1 MMKAMT
7 MMAAAA
13 LAAAGCVTKPDAC
26 KCTCGECCCGD
37 FLPEICTAEEK
48 AEGFV
53 PLFNGRDLTGWTLK
67 GDAGCYRVG
76 KRGQLLYDH
85 TVGGGTL
92 WTDRD
97 YADFVI
103 RFDFLLSSDCN
114 NGLAVRTP
122 FGAHAA
128 YKGFEVQIMDDEGAM
143 YTTTFPQLGLYQKA
157 IHRHGSV
164 YGVIAPKH
172 KPNGQ
177 SYLRPAGEWNTQE
190 VSVIGSKVKV
200 TLNGTVIL
208 DDDLSR
214 YPTDGT
220 TADGKEHPG
229 LRNTTGRLA
238 WLSHGY
244 PCRWRNIRIKE
255 IK

>member
-157 IHRHGSV
+157 CGWHGSV
-164 YGVIAPKH
+164 YGVIPSRH
-172 KPNGQ
+172 KPDGK
-177 SYLRPAGEWNTQE
+177 SYLRPVGEWNEQE
-190 VSVIGSKVKV
+190 VTLRGSKVRV
-200 TLNGTVIL
+200 VLNGTVIL

-220 TADGKEHPG
+220 TMDGAKHPG
-229 LRNTTGRLA
+229 LRNATGRLG

-244 PCRWRNIRIKE
+244 PCRWRRIRIKE
-255 IK
+255 LK